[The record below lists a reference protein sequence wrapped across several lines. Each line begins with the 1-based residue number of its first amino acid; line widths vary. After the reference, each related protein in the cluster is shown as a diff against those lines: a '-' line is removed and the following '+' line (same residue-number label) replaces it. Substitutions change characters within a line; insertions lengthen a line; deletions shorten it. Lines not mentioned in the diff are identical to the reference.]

1 MQMLRRLITSP
12 HMRYITRY
20 RKVFGVF
27 LLVVGLVLTVT
38 GGAQYAFFEKPPAEE
53 KVLAAVLPTAT
64 PEKEIPKVDPKM
76 AIQITFG
83 PPLPATPTVTLTPTI
98 TPTPSNN
105 SELSTTTTPTPSPT
119 TILTLTPSPTNVLS
133 SPTPTPT
140 QPVKKTT
147 TASVMSDSVVMFT
160 VTPTPT
166 ITPTMDTSSSD
177 DAIWDKLAK
186 CESNNHWDDDTGNG
200 YYGGLQFGQGTW
212 ESVGGTGNPAHASRE
227 EQIMRGKML
236 QAKRGWGPWGG
247 CGKMLGLL

>member
-12 HMRYITRY
+12 HIRYIARY
-20 RKVFGVF
+20 RKVVGVF

-38 GGAQYAFFEKPPAEE
+38 GGAQYAFFEKPASEE
-53 KVLAAVLPTAT
+53 KVLAAVSPTAT
-64 PEKEIPKVDPKM
+64 PEKEIPKVAATT

-83 PPLPATPTVTLTPTI
+83 PPLPVTPTASVTPSLKPTEIPTLTPTPTATPTVTPTTKVTPSPAITI
-98 TPTPSNN
+98 TPTPTQVAKKI
-105 SELSTTTTPTPSPT
+105 TTS
-119 TILTLTPSPTNVLS
+119 
-133 SPTPTPT
+133 
-140 QPVKKTT
+140 
-147 TASVMSDSVVMFT
+147 ASVVSDSVVMFT

-166 ITPTMDTSSSD
+166 VTPTLTIDTSGAD